1 MESSPEIWI
10 QIPPHG
16 TLATPGYFPA
26 AVETSSGVYEFVR
39 GWQLDWWDAH
49 NFCDQR
55 FAQLAVEPQD
65 EAVTELLQRKV
76 QGPIWLGQ
84 RTALLQR
91 RQLKRTY
98 ILSSLV
104 FRAQTD
110 TRHAR
115 LLVDFPALAAI
126 TVCTHLQW
134 DLAVGKEGTVF
145 SYAAPAFTN
154 EFLLRGL
161 TAHNGLV
168 HLALVIHGHHSPYLP
183 VFPADGRWHHVCA
196 TWEKQRGRWTL
207 GADGKLQ
214 TGAQSLSPSQS
225 LSPGGVFVIG
235 QNQDSLGG
243 DFKKEEA
250 FRGNITNLS
259 VWARVL
265 SPEQLD
271 MAQACEISNEGLLF
285 GWNRGALEI
294 APTLQ
299 EVVLPF
305 RCPVP
310 VEECPTL
317 DAGSGTLGS
326 ELCLQSLPFLC
337 HYRPGVYQRLREVQ
351 KTADGEF
358 ISRINTL
365 ANATVLSRDDFAEDP
380 GSLSVPE
387 ATSFL
392 GILEQALAAQETP
405 LQPADLLAV
414 LSFLKRVIAIEEGEQ
429 DTFGQQEHLIQSFLA
444 VAALLLEEQT
454 EAQWLEIKEITRSPM
469 VLVESV
475 DRIAVS
481 LSLLLTAEKSNIS
494 IQKGPIG
501 IEAQSLNLRELTSSE
516 YYFTKIPGGPEYI
529 QVPFEEIRKLQGR
542 GLSKV
547 TVINTCFAYSALQH
561 SLGWEGQ
568 EGGKVLSQEASIPE
582 ERQKY
587 LSMQVGSAIISSIV
601 LISLQEV
608 STAVHFHLLHQTQDF
623 SDKLMEP
630 ICAFWNFSTRSWL
643 LHTPGPPV
651 PLAVPET
658 SMIFPKWSDQ
668 DRQCELI
675 LMKGPL
681 FSSHISSEAGG
692 SWSNEG
698 CVVIAQHPESTSCFC
713 NHSTNFAI
721 LLQVFDVQRS
731 SEEESVLKTLS
742 FIGCG
747 VSFCALITTF
757 ILFLAVGLPQS
768 ERTTVHKNLI
778 LALAAAEALLMFG
791 EWAKAKKVVCMVL
804 TAFLHLFFM
813 AAFTWMLV
821 EGLLLWSKVVAVNKS
836 EDRRMRFY
844 YMIGWGLPVVV
855 VGITLASSFDGY
867 MADHHCW
874 LSLRKGVIW
883 AFAGPVLFVLTVN
896 TFILFRVVIVTVSSA
911 RRRSRMLSPQHTLE
925 RQIGIQIWATIK
937 PVLVLLPVLG
947 LTWLGSMLAHLS
959 MAWAYVSI
967 ILNSFQGLYIFLVYA
982 VYNSEVRLAIQR
994 MKEKKKALLFTNCSR
1009 PINYSSSPRNAA
1021 PQEMEKGILPVP
1033 VSRTSTPATAIRA
1046 PPQGNIVRQGNLG
1059 ARIPVG
1065 ISSIMSSEKSSNFV
1079 TLQME
1084 KRRPRNEE
1092 GHKKKPA
1099 VELTA
1104 FKSSGF

>member
-1 MESSPEIWI
+1 MSGRLSWFLLLLLSFFWNPSNSSSSLK
-10 QIPPHG
+10 
-16 TLATPGYFPA
+16 TLKHTAPGSFPA
-26 AVETSSGVYEFVR
+26 AMETSSGVYEFVR

-49 NFCDQR
+49 NFCDQC

-91 RQLKRTY
+91 LQQKRTHM
-98 ILSSLV
+98 LPTLV
-104 FRAQTD
+104 FGAQTD

-115 LLVDFPALAAI
+115 LLVGFPALPAI

-134 DLAVGKEGTVF
+134 DLAVGKGGTIF
-145 SYAAPAFTN
+145 SYAVPAFSN
-154 EFLLRGL
+154 ELLLRGL
-161 TAHNGLV
+161 TAHDGLV
-168 HLALVIHGHHSPYLP
+168 HLALVVHGHHSPYLP

-196 TWEKQRGRWTL
+196 TWEKWRGRWAL
-207 GADGKLQ
+207 GADGELRA
-214 TGAQSLSPSQS
+214 GAQSLSPAQS
-225 LSPGGVFVIG
+225 LTPGGVFVIG
-235 QNQDSLGG
+235 QDQDSLGG

-265 SPEQLD
+265 GPEQLD
-271 MAQACEISNEGLLF
+271 MARACEIPSEGLLF
-285 GWNRGALEI
+285 GWNWGALEI
-294 APTLQ
+294 APALQ
-299 EVVLPF
+299 EVLLPF

-317 DAGSGTLGS
+317 DAGSGALGS
-326 ELCLQSLPFLC
+326 EPCLQSLPFLC

-358 ISRINTL
+358 ISRVNTL

-405 LQPADLLAV
+405 LQAADLLAV
-414 LSFLKRVIAIEEGEQ
+414 VSFLKRVIAIEEGEQ
-429 DTFGQQEHLIQSFLA
+429 DPSGQQEHLIQSFLA

-454 EAQWLEIKEITRSPM
+454 KAQWLEIKEITRSPM

-501 IEAQSLNLRELTSSE
+501 IEARSLNLRDLANSE
-516 YYFTKIPGGPEYI
+516 DYFKKIPGGPEYI

-547 TVINTCFAYSALQH
+547 TVINTWFAYSALQH

-568 EGGKVLSQEASIPE
+568 EGGKVLIQDASIPE
-582 ERQKY
+582 KRQKY
-587 LSMQVGSAIISSIV
+587 LHTQVGSAIISSIV
-601 LISLQEV
+601 LINLQEV

-623 SDKLMEP
+623 SDKLVEP
-630 ICAFWNFSTRSWL
+630 ICAFWNFST
-643 LHTPGPPV
+643 
-651 PLAVPET
+651 
-658 SMIFPKWSDQ
+658 
-668 DRQCELI
+668 
-675 LMKGPL
+675 
-681 FSSHISSEAGG
+681 SSEAGG
-692 SWSNEG
+692 YWSNEG
-698 CVVIAQHPESTSCFC
+698 CAVTAQHPESTSCFC

-778 LALAAAEALLMFG
+778 LALAAAEALLMFS

-804 TAFLHLFFM
+804 TALLHLFFM

-836 EDRRMRFY
+836 EDGRMRFY

-911 RRRSRMLSPQHTLE
+911 RRRSRMLSPQHSLE
-925 RQIGIQIWATIK
+925 RQIGVQIWATIK

-994 MKEKKKALLFTNCSR
+994 MKEKKKALLFTVSIASLLAILRADPNHRGICDLQNCSR

-1021 PQEMEKGILPVP
+1021 PQEMEKGLPPVP

-1059 ARIPVG
+1059 AKIPVG
-1065 ISSIMSSEKSSNFV
+1065 ISSIMSSEKS
-1079 TLQME
+1079 ME
-1084 KRRPRNEE
+1084 KRRPRDEE
-1092 GHKKKPA
+1092 GHKKKP
-1099 VELTA
+1099 VSPFPQTPN
-1104 FKSSGF
+1104 F